1 MFSVLSSA
9 IEARSAGGTRVRGVD
24 RLERRGGE
32 GGEGGGFLTVVDAL
46 LIRFCLKSSS
56 SYCIFYC
63 RSDRVHV
70 WCPLSRVGWRLS
82 PKIEG

>member
-24 RLERRGGE
+24 RLERRGGK
-32 GGEGGGFLTVVDAL
+32 GGGFLTVVDAV

-63 RSDRVHV
+63 RSDCVSTV
-70 WCPLSRVGWRLS
+70 
-82 PKIEG
+82 